1 MFLLPWRTPEV
12 LRGEGSSAQLPA
24 LIREKG
30 FEKVLI
36 VTGQNVRRHGLLD
49 DMLKVMDELGPSYV
63 IYDGSHPNPT
73 DKDVEA
79 GVRIYNDNG
88 CQAIIAFGGGSPM
101 DCAKGIAAMASRPG
115 KTVRQLHGLL
125 KK

>member
-1 MFLLPWRTPEV
+1 MELKYDNPASKYLCRICQGFLKAGMFLLPWRTPEV

-73 DKDVEA
+73 
-79 GVRIYNDNG
+79 GT
-88 CQAIIAFGGGSPM
+88 M
-101 DCAKGIAAMASRPG
+101 
-115 KTVRQLHGLL
+115 TVRP
-125 KK
+125 